1 MDEHRGSETVSAA
14 AERTEKQDPT
24 HKIKFTPEID
34 HSNGKITYR
43 YHSTHVAQFQC
54 SVTGLVFVMEMVG
67 EVQYCMA
74 PWDSNL
80 LTATG
85 QQPAGP
91 LFNIICPQGSVR
103 ELHLPHCEVL
113 SGDKCDFLSVAHVHG
128 DSMEMLQPLEVTNTH
143 VRVKVERLSLFGLL
157 TRLFTSTVQGQVLL
171 FLRQPGGDI
180 LNVLL
185 LPRNIPIS
193 EVQEQQQQQ
202 GNLPVQTT
210 PNCTLNRG
218 DVYQLSCEQYEIQPK
233 SAQFDCEYGPN
244 YHPTFEVFLQRSV
257 EEVNL
262 RLCVWKSDMVVW
274 PRRVRLPVP
283 APPAP
288 PLPADSFIDQH
299 MDELIQRVTQVEAIA
314 EALFSK
320 GLIQWEAYSKIRAPQ
335 TSQEKMREL
344 FQVLR
349 AGGPELKSAFCK
361 LLKEKEP
368 SLFKDLCAASV
379 QRV

>member
-1 MDEHRGSETVSAA
+1 MCLSLL
-14 AERTEKQDPT
+14 QDPT

-43 YHSTHVAQFQC
+43 YHSTHAVQFEC

-67 EVQYCMA
+67 EVQYSTA
-74 PWDSNL
+74 LWDTSL

-91 LFNIICPQGSVR
+91 LFNIICPQGSVS

-113 SGDKCDFLSVAHVHG
+113 SGDKCDFLSVAHVDG
-128 DSMEMLQPLEVTNTH
+128 DSMEMLQPLEVTDTH
-143 VRVKVERLSLFGLL
+143 VRVKVRGFSSFGLIK
-157 TRLFTSTVQGQVLL
+157 SPSHSSIKGQVLL
-171 FLRQPGGDI
+171 FLRQPDGDI

-193 EVQEQQQQQ
+193 EVEPQQRGGLHIQVSS
-202 GNLPVQTT
+202 NCDLT
-210 PNCTLNRG
+210 PDRT
-218 DVYQLSCEQYEIQPK
+218 YKLSCQNHRTQPK
-233 SAQFDCEYGPN
+233 SAPFDCEYGPN
-244 YHPTFEVFLQRSV
+244 YHPTFEVFLDMPVR
-257 EEVNL
+257 EMNL
-262 RLCVWKSDMVVW
+262 RLQERALKWSEVWT
-274 PRRVRLPVP
+274 RLIRLPVP

-299 MDELIQRVTQVEAIA
+299 MDNLIQRVTLVKPFADT
-314 EALFSK
+314 LLSK
-320 GLIQWEAYSKIRAPQ
+320 GLIQEEAYAKICAAQ

-349 AGGPELKSAFCK
+349 AGGPEVKSTFYT
-361 LLKEKEP
+361 LLTEKEP
-368 SLFKDLCAASV
+368 YLVKDLGAASV
-379 QRV
+379 RRV